1 MGWPLTLLA
10 GLMTY
15 AAIKAAQRAISGA
28 GDAADCAG
36 GAAVHVEADTGL
48 D

>member
-28 GDAADCAG
+28 GDAA
-36 GAAVHVEADTGL
+36 VHVEADTGL